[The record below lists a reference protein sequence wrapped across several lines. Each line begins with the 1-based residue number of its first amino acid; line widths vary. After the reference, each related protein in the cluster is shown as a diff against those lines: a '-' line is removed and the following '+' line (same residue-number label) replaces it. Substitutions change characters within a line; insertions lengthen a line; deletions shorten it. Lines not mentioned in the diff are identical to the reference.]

1 MIFSGNKIKFKRGD
15 DDALVVK
22 RGDGLGFAEGDK
34 VFFSVRA
41 NAKDQ
46 VDLFEIEADVFQDVD
61 EVARAAA
68 VITIPSAATIELE
81 CKTYY
86 YDIFVQWA
94 DGTGTTLVGP
104 FQFILNP
111 GGRDLNE

>member
-15 DDALVVK
+15 DDALQILK
-22 RGDGLGFAEGDK
+22 GDAVGFAEGDR

-46 VDLFEIEADVFQDVD
+46 IDIFEIEADTFI
-61 EVARAAA
+61 ENEGIARAIAI
-68 VITIPSAATIELE
+68 ITIPASATLNLE

-86 YDIFVQWA
+86 YDIYIQWE
-94 DGTGTTLVGP
+94 DGTGVTPVGP
-104 FQFILNP
+104 YQFILNP
-111 GGRDLNE
+111 GGKDNE